1 MSIVPTELLNAS
13 NSVRVDEIVESKFD
27 CRSILRY
34 FGLPSCM
41 CAIFRHA
48 RSSDVDFTETM
59 TMSCEP
65 FLETKL

>member
-1 MSIVPTELLNAS
+1 MSIVPTESLNAS
-13 NSVRVDEIVESKFD
+13 NSVRVDGFVESRFD

-48 RSSDVDFTETM
+48 GPSDVDFTETM
-59 TMSCEP
+59 SCGP
-65 FLETKL
+65 FLVTKL